1 MNETFLEIF
10 QALDQVSQW
19 IPDERKFVKL
29 KGDHQSFKSFLIF
42 DLKIIFCYFAIQN
55 LLGNHAKHR
64 NLFDLLGYLASF
76 LTWLSLWLVFCI
88 CIDDFETKSSPKNK
102 EDICIIIIVNAIHSL
117 ASKPNVFADY
127 GLLSLMLYYV
137 VSTHAATSESQIT
150 LSHHYCVWTCA
161 QNRLETLGLM
171 FTLLWCHC

>member
-1 MNETFLEIF
+1 MNSGWKKIRQTEGRSSKFQIFFNFWFEDNFLLYCYPELVVGTPSCNCFMQSKEI
-10 QALDQVSQW
+10 
-19 IPDERKFVKL
+19 
-29 KGDHQSFKSFLIF
+29 
-42 DLKIIFCYFAIQN
+42 
-55 LLGNHAKHR
+55 
-64 NLFDLLGYLASF
+64 LFDLLGYLASF

-102 EDICIIIIVNAIHSL
+102 EDICVIIIVNAIHSL

-127 GLLSLMLYYV
+127 GLLSSLLYYV